1 MGCGASTA
9 AAAAE
14 EEAAAP
20 GQPAAQE
27 KEAKVKPT
35 AQEKEVKVKPAAQ
48 EKEAAAQG
56 ESAAQE
62 KEAAAPA
69 GQASAA
75 STAYNLSKSTA
86 ENYGTSEMAFMGP
99 YARIREG
106 LDYQYHTNYTPER
119 QETQDR
125 IIATSL
131 STQVIDTETEKVS
144 SRPRRPWI
152 VFTAGA
158 MGAGMLLSTT
168 H

>member
-1 MGCGASTA
+1 MKQLAWHPS
-9 AAAAE
+9 
-14 EEAAAP
+14 
-20 GQPAAQE
+20 
-27 KEAKVKPT
+27 
-35 AQEKEVKVKPAAQ
+35 
-48 EKEAAAQG
+48 
-56 ESAAQE
+56 SR
-62 KEAAAPA
+62 
-69 GQASAA
+69 SAA

-86 ENYGTSEMAFMGP
+86 ENYGTSEMAFMGTH
-99 YARIREG
+99 ARIREG

-131 STQVIDTETEKVS
+131 STQVIDTKTGEVS